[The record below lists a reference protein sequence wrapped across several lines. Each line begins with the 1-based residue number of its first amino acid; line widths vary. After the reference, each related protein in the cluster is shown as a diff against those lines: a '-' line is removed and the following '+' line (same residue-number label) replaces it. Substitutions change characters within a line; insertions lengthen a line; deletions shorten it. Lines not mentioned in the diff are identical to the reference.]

1 MKAVIQKSYGEPG
14 NVLEIAEVPKP
25 APTKN
30 QVLIKVMATTI
41 NDFDWSAVTGRPYAY
56 RPLFGFFKPRKPI
69 AGMEVAGI
77 VEATG
82 TDVQQF
88 KPGDAVY
95 GDISQYGFGAFAEYL
110 CINEKAVVKKPENLS
125 FEDAVALPHA
135 SLLALQAMR
144 DIGKITNG
152 QKVLINGAGGGFGT
166 IATQLAKLH
175 DCEITGVDADDKLDL
190 LKSNGVDHVIDY
202 RKEDFTKNGKQ
213 YDLVLDCKSN
223 RPAFAYLR
231 SLKPNGKYITVGG
244 TPGILVNLLLVG
256 KMATLSSGKKV
267 QILALKPNAGLD
279 YIEQLVRENKLKN
292 VIDGPYTME
301 EIPRLIQYFGE
312 GKHKGKIVVKIG

>member
-1 MKAVIQKSYGEPG
+1 M
-14 NVLEIAEVPKP
+14 LE
-25 APTKN
+25 
-30 QVLIKVMATTI
+30 L
-41 NDFDWSAVTGRPYAY
+41 FD
-56 RPLFGFFKPRKPI
+56 
-69 AGMEVAGI
+69 
-77 VEATG
+77 
-82 TDVQQF
+82 
-88 KPGDAVY
+88 
-95 GDISQYGFGAFAEYL
+95 
-110 CINEKAVVKKPENLS
+110 
-125 FEDAVALPHA
+125 
-135 SLLALQAMR
+135 
-144 DIGKITNG
+144 
-152 QKVLINGAGGGFGT
+152 
-166 IATQLAKLH
+166 
-175 DCEITGVDADDKLDL
+175 
-190 LKSNGVDHVIDY
+190 
-202 RKEDFTKNGKQ
+202 Q